1 MTLGWTR
8 LTPQSFE
15 DLVQRAS
22 RRYRPSGIT
31 AWQFARG
38 KLKGDPLYRAVWEQ
52 TALRESGTLIDVG
65 CGQGLMLALLA
76 EDEKSRTTLT
86 RTEPGRHPGETPAPR
101 TLIGVETRPRIARIA
116 QDALGS
122 DATILSG
129 DARLTPLPAS
139 RTILVFDV
147 LHMMPAAD
155 QESLLRA
162 LAACLEVGGTLLIR
176 EADAQAG
183 WKFNCVKFGNRFK
196 GLINGYSTRAFHFRS
211 GTEWLTLLRS
221 LGLSA
226 KSQPMGQ
233 GTPFGNLLLSAV
245 KLPPAE

>member
-1 MTLGWTR
+1 MTS
-8 LTPQSFE
+8 PSFE
-15 DLVQRAS
+15 NLVQRAS

-31 AWQFARG
+31 AWQFAHG
-38 KLKGDPLYRAVWEQ
+38 KLSRDPLYRAVWELPS
-52 TALRESGTLIDVG
+52 THDRGTLIDVG

-76 EDEKSRTTLT
+76 EDEKARSASADID
-86 RTEPGRHPGETPAPR
+86 PGRIPAGPLSPR

-122 DATILSG
+122 DAAIVSG
-129 DARLTPLPAS
+129 DARRTPLPSS
-139 RTILVFDV
+139 RTILLFDV

-162 LAACLEVGGTLLIR
+162 LVTGLEAGGTLLIR

-183 WKFNCVKFGNRFK
+183 WKFHCVKFGNRFK
-196 GLINGYSTRAFHFRS
+196 GLVNGYPTRTFHFRS
-211 GTEWLTLLRS
+211 GREWLALLRS

-226 KSQPMGQ
+226 TSRPMGQ

-245 KLPPAE
+245 KVPDAE